1 MATPIGNLDIG
12 LAVGFIGGIVA
23 FFQGFR
29 AYRVSRLLQ
38 DTPETP
44 IRSIAMGFVRIHGK
58 AKSDQLVTS
67 PVTHTP
73 CCYYA
78 VEIMK
83 WERSTDSQTD
93 SYGTGEERGT
103 WSHYGAE
110 ADGGWF
116 YLEDATGRVLVD
128 PHGAEYE
135 LETTG
140 IRKVDCLTASSIATR
155 GASDQELLAYV
166 ARVGLT
172 PQIPGLHHSLGLGGM
187 GLILTKDGKRRT
199 PRS

>member
-1 MATPIGNLDIG
+1 MATNIGNLDIG
-12 LAVGFIGGIVA
+12 LVVGFFGGIVA

-29 AYRVSRLLQ
+29 AYSKARLLQ
-38 DTPETP
+38 DTPGTP
-44 IRSIAMGFVRIHGK
+44 IRSLAMGFVRVHGK

-83 WERSTDSQTD
+83 WERSPDSRTTF
-93 SYGTGEERGT
+93 YGKDEDAERGA

-116 YLEDATGRVLVD
+116 YLEDSTGCVLVN
-128 PHGAEYE
+128 PHGAQYQ
-135 LETTG
+135 LEMTG
-140 IRKVDCLTASSIATR
+140 MREVGGATASSFAA
-155 GASDQELLAYV
+155 GGVSDSELLAYV
-166 ARVGLT
+166 ARVGLS
-172 PQIPGLHHSLGLGGM
+172 PMIPGVQPGLAMVGA
-187 GLILTKDGKRRT
+187 LRPIQI
-199 PRS
+199 